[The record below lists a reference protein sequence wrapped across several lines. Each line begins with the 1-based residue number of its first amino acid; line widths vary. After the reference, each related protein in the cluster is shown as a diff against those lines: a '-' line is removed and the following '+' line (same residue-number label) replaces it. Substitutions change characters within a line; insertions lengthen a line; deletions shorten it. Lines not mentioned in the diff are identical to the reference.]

1 MTVPGS
7 PARSSA
13 SASTPPSTAFAA
25 GAGLAPA
32 PSSAS
37 LAAPPAIDAAR
48 VTVTIGGRT
57 ILDRCDLAVATGGW
71 VTIVGPNGAGK
82 TTLLRALAG
91 LVPATGRIHLHGAP
105 LAGLSNRQRARTVA
119 LVPQSPVLPPAM
131 TVGHYVLLGRTAHL
145 GSLGR
150 ESRRDLAL
158 VDRALEQLDLLGFA
172 DRALGT
178 LSGGERQRALV
189 ARGLAQEA
197 SILVLDE
204 PTTALDIAHQQD
216 TLELVDRLRRRLGL
230 TVLTTMH
237 DLTLA
242 AQYADHLMVLA
253 RGEVVVSGPPAEVLT
268 SAQLHEHYGAHVDV
282 IRHRGRLVVVPWRP
296 EAEPDR

>member
-1 MTVPGS
+1 M
-7 PARSSA
+7 
-13 SASTPPSTAFAA
+13 
-25 GAGLAPA
+25 
-32 PSSAS
+32 
-37 LAAPPAIDAAR
+37 
-48 VTVTIGGRT
+48 
-57 ILDRCDLAVATGGW
+57 
-71 VTIVGPNGAGK
+71 TIVGPNGAGK
-82 TTLLRALAG
+82 TTLLRAVAG
-91 LVPATGRIHLHGAP
+91 LVPAAGRIELHGVP
-105 LAGLSNRQRARTVA
+105 LADLPHRRRARTVA
-119 LVPQSPVLPPAM
+119 LVPQAPVLPPAM

-145 GSLGR
+145 GPLGR
-150 ESRRDLAL
+150 ETRRDIDL
-158 VDRALEQLDLLGFA
+158 VDRALEQLDLVGFA
-172 DRALGT
+172 DRTLGT

-242 AQYADHLMVLA
+242 AQYADHVVVLA
-253 RGEVVVSGPPAEVLT
+253 RGEVVVSGPPDEVLT
-268 SAQLHEHYGAHVDV
+268 SDQLHRHYGAHVDV

-296 EAEPDR
+296 DSTPDGGS